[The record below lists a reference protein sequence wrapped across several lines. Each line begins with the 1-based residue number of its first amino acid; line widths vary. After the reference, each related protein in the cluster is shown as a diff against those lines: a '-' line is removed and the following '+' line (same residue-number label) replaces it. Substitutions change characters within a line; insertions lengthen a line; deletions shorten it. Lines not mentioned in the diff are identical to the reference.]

1 MKGFPMEYFA
11 QTVRETLRIPN
22 PRESVVFYRADAAP
36 EAGII
41 GAAIN
46 AANRIMN
53 EQTEI

>member
-1 MKGFPMEYFA
+1 MKDFPMEYFE
-11 QTVRETLRIPN
+11 QTVRENLRIPN